1 MKRRNFIS
9 ALIALAII
17 PAACSC
23 AGNGRKEKAEVK
35 HPGCPY
41 PIEVFDTPNGSV
53 EIYCINH
60 GSVAI
65 SFKADIAKDSRTI
78 LIDPVGEYKGTTV
91 DYSSVPK
98 GDIILVTHEHVDHL
112 DASTIEARS
121 AKNAVLILNQ
131 SSYDQ
136 IGKGEV
142 MHNGDSRSLSSA
154 ITLEAV
160 PAYNSTAKNKQFHPK
175 GNGNGYI
182 LKIDGLK
189 VYVAGDTEPYTGMK
203 KFGNIDVALLPVN
216 QPYTMTIDQCVKA
229 AKMIKPGFIIPYHM
243 GDTDLEALSNAL
255 TAKGFRH
262 VMHEELK

>member
-1 MKRRNFIS
+1 MKRTSILS
-9 ALIALAII
+9 ALAVLSLI
-17 PAACSC
+17 PALCSC
-23 AGNGRKEKAEVK
+23 MGGSKKAEKAAA

-41 PIEVFDTPNGSV
+41 PVEVFDTPNGSV

-65 SFKADIAKDSRTI
+65 AFNADIAKDSRTI
-78 LIDPVGEYKGTTV
+78 LVDPVGEYKGKTI

-98 GDIILVTHEHVDHL
+98 GDIVLITHEHGDHL
-112 DASTIEARS
+112 DASTIDARS
-121 AKNAVLILNQ
+121 AKNATLIVNQ
-131 SSYDQ
+131 ASYDQ

-142 MHNGDSRSLSSA
+142 MANGDSRSLSSA

-160 PAYNSTAKNKQFHPK
+160 PAYNSTQKNKQFHPK

-182 LKIDGLK
+182 LKIDGLRI
-189 VYVAGDTEPYTGMK
+189 YVAGDTEPFNAMK
-203 KFGNIDVALLPVN
+203 KFGKIDVALLPVN

-229 AKMIKPGFIIPYHM
+229 AKLIKPGFIIPYHM

-255 TAKGFRH
+255 TAKGYRH
-262 VMHEELK
+262 VIHEELQ